1 MNSRSNTLVHEKTAV
16 EITNISP
23 FGFWLLAGGKEYF
36 IDYNDYPVFKNASIR
51 QIAEITA
58 DIEGNLHWT
67 SLDADVEL
75 DALDTPEVYPLEYK

>member
-1 MNSRSNTLVHEKTAV
+1 MNAGSNTLVHKKTAV

-23 FGFWLLAGGKEYF
+23 FGFRLLAGGKEYF
-36 IDYNDYPVFKNASIR
+36 IDYNDYPVFKSASIL

-58 DIEGNLHWT
+58 DFEGNLHWT
-67 SLDADVEL
+67 SLDADIEL